1 MKEEVLLTAQNI
13 DKRFGI
19 THALNNVTIEIARGD
34 VMGLIGENG
43 SGKSTFSSIISGMQR
58 PDSGTITWKGQEFRP
73 QSMVE
78 AQAAGISMVV
88 QEMGTISGISIA
100 DNIFLGKEKDFR
112 RGPFIDKKAMQKKA
126 AELLAKVG
134 MKDTSP
140 TDRIDTLSFEN
151 RKLVEIARALYGN
164 PDLFIFDETTTALS
178 QKGRDVVYRIMEEYQ
193 KENKSVLFISHD
205 LEELISVST
214 KVTVLRDGAKV
225 AVLDKEEISPDRV
238 KELMVGRKIT
248 EEYYRTDFD
257 GSYGDEVVM
266 KATHL
271 TAGTILEDFS
281 LELHKG
287 EILGIGGLTDCGMH
301 DLGKALFGLIK
312 PLTGSV
318 TVYSQDTIIKSAY
331 GAIRN
336 KIGYVSKNRDLEA
349 LDMNA
354 SIKENITLPSLDLLS
369 NWFLISSQKEK
380 KFAKDEIESLSIK
393 CSSELQL
400 CKSLSG
406 GNKQKVSIA
415 KWLGNQSEIF
425 IFDCPTRGIDVIVK
439 AALYQLMI
447 QLKAQG
453 KSIIMISE
461 ELTELIGMCD
471 RIMILKDGK
480 LSGSFERS
488 EDLTD
493 HVLIQ
498 KMV

>member
-19 THALNNVTIEIARGD
+19 THALNNVTIEINRGD

-43 SGKSTFSSIISGMQR
+43 SGKSTFSSIISGMQK
-58 PDSGTITWKGQEFRP
+58 PNEGTIIWKGKEFKP

-78 AQAAGISMVV
+78 AQSAGISMVV

-100 DNIFLGKEKDFR
+100 ENIFLGKEKNFR
-112 RGPFIDKKAMQKKA
+112 HGPFVNKAAMQKKA

-134 MKDTSP
+134 MTDVNP
-140 TDRIDTLSFEN
+140 MDRIDGLSFEN

-178 QKGRDVVYRIMEEYQ
+178 QKGRDVVYKIMEEYK
-193 KENKSVLFISHD
+193 KENKAVLFISHD

-214 KVTVLRDGAKV
+214 KVTVLRDGTKI
-225 AVLDKEEISPDRV
+225 AVLEKSEMSPDKI

-248 EEYYRTDFD
+248 EQYYRTDFD
-257 GSYGDEVVM
+257 GSCSDEVVM
-266 KATHL
+266 QATHL

-318 TVYSQDTIIKSAY
+318 TVYSQKTIIKSAY

-336 KIGYVSKNRDLEA
+336 KVGYVSKNRDLEA
-349 LDMNA
+349 LDMNS

-369 NWFLISSQKEK
+369 NWFLINSKKEK

-461 ELTELIGMCD
+461 ELSELIGMCD
-471 RIMILKDGK
+471 RIMILRDGK

-488 EDLTD
+488 ENLTD
-493 HVLIQ
+493 RTLIQ

>member
-1 MKEEVLLTAQNI
+1 
-13 DKRFGI
+13 
-19 THALNNVTIEIARGD
+19 
-34 VMGLIGENG
+34 
-43 SGKSTFSSIISGMQR
+43 
-58 PDSGTITWKGQEFRP
+58 
-73 QSMVE
+73 
-78 AQAAGISMVV
+78 
-88 QEMGTISGISIA
+88 
-100 DNIFLGKEKDFR
+100 
-112 RGPFIDKKAMQKKA
+112 
-126 AELLAKVG
+126 
-134 MKDTSP
+134 
-140 TDRIDTLSFEN
+140 
-151 RKLVEIARALYGN
+151 
-164 PDLFIFDETTTALS
+164 
-178 QKGRDVVYRIMEEYQ
+178 
-193 KENKSVLFISHD
+193 
-205 LEELISVST
+205 
-214 KVTVLRDGAKV
+214 
-225 AVLDKEEISPDRV
+225 
-238 KELMVGRKIT
+238 
-248 EEYYRTDFD
+248 
-257 GSYGDEVVM
+257 
-266 KATHL
+266 
-271 TAGTILEDFS
+271 
-281 LELHKG
+281 
-287 EILGIGGLTDCGMH
+287 
-301 DLGKALFGLIK
+301 
-312 PLTGSV
+312 
-318 TVYSQDTIIKSAY
+318 
-331 GAIRN
+331 
-336 KIGYVSKNRDLEA
+336 
-349 LDMNA
+349 MNA

>member
-1 MKEEVLLTAQNI
+1 MSDEILLTAKNI

-19 THALNNVTIEIARGD
+19 THALNDVTIEIKRGD

-43 SGKSTFSSIISGMQR
+43 SGKSTFSSIISGMQKA
-58 PDSGTITWKGQEFRP
+58 DSGTIEWKGKAFKPE
-73 QSMVE
+73 SMVQ
-78 AQAAGISMVV
+78 AQSAGISMVV
-88 QEMGTISGISIA
+88 QEMGTIPGISIA

-112 RGPFIDKKAMQKKA
+112 RGPFISKKAMLKKA
-126 AELLAKVG
+126 SELLNKVG
-134 MKDTSP
+134 MGDVHP
-140 TDRIDTLSFEN
+140 DDRIDTLSFEN

-178 QKGRDVVYRIMEEYQ
+178 QKGRDVVYKIMEDYQ
-193 KENKSVLFISHD
+193 KEDKSVLFISHD
-205 LEELISVST
+205 LEELIGVST
-214 KVTVLRDGAKV
+214 KITVMRDGAKI
-225 AVLDKEEISPDRV
+225 ALLEKSEMSPEKI

-248 EEYYRTDFD
+248 EQYYRTDYDATF
-257 GSYGDEVVM
+257 GDEVVM
-266 KATHL
+266 KASHL
-271 TAGTILEDFS
+271 TAGNVLEDFS

-287 EILGIGGLTDCGMH
+287 EILGVGGLTDCGMH
-301 DLGKALFGLIK
+301 DLGKALFGLLK

-318 TVYSQDTIIKSAY
+318 TVYADNIIIKSAL
-331 GAIRN
+331 GAI
-336 KIGYVSKNRDLEA
+336 KHKVGYVSKNRDLEA
-349 LDMNA
+349 LSMNS
-354 SIKENITLPSLDLLS
+354 SIKENISLPSLHLLS
-369 NWFLISSQKEK
+369 DWFIINSKKEK
-380 KFAKDEIESLSIK
+380 NFTKKEIESLSIK
-393 CSSELQL
+393 CSSESQL
-400 CKSLSG
+400 VKSLSG

-447 QLKAQG
+447 KLKAQG

-480 LSGSFERS
+480 LADTFERS
-488 EDLTD
+488 PELTD
-493 HVLIQ
+493 HMLIQ

>member
-1 MKEEVLLTAQNI
+1 MSQEVLLTAQDI

-19 THALNNVTIEIARGD
+19 THALNHVTMEVKRGD

-43 SGKSTFSSIISGMQR
+43 SGKSTISSIISGMQK
-58 PDSGTITWKGQEFRP
+58 PDEGTVLWKGKEFQP
-73 QSMVE
+73 QNMVD

-88 QEMGTISGISIA
+88 QEMGTVPGITIA
-100 DNIFLGKEKDFR
+100 ENIFLGKETDFR
-112 RGPFIDKKAMQKKA
+112 RGRFISRKAMNRKA
-126 AELLAKVG
+126 GELLSKVG
-134 MKDTSP
+134 MGDKDP
-140 TDRIDTLSFEN
+140 EDRIDTLSFEN

-178 QKGRDVVYRIMEEYQ
+178 QKGRDVVYRIIEEY
-193 KENKSVLFISHD
+193 KKKNKAILFISHD
-205 LEELISVST
+205 LDELISVST
-214 KVTVLRDGAKV
+214 KVTVLRDGTKIAELGK
-225 AVLDKEEISPDRV
+225 AEMSPEKI

-248 EEYYRTDFD
+248 EQYYRTDFD
-257 GSYGDEVVM
+257 GACSDEVVM

-271 TAGTILEDFS
+271 TVGNILEDFN
-281 LELHKG
+281 LDLHRG

-301 DLGKALFGLIK
+301 DLGKALFGLMK
-312 PLTGSV
+312 PLTGKV
-318 TVYSQDTIIKSAY
+318 TLSSQDIAVKNAY

-349 LDMNA
+349 LDMNS
-354 SIKENITLPSLDLLS
+354 SIRENISLPSLDLLS
-369 NWFLISSQKEK
+369 NWCFISGKKEK
-380 KFAKDEIESLSIK
+380 KFVRNQVDALSIK

-480 LSGSFERS
+480 LSGSFDRS
-488 EDLTD
+488 KDLTD
-493 HVLIQ
+493 HELIQ

>member
-1 MKEEVLLTAQNI
+1 MNDEVLLTAQNI

-19 THALNNVTIEIARGD
+19 THALNDVTLEINRGD

-43 SGKSTFSSIISGMQR
+43 SGKSTFSSIISGMQK
-58 PDSGTITWKGQEFRP
+58 PDIGTITWKGKDFKP

-78 AQAAGISMVV
+78 AQAEGISMVV

-100 DNIFLGKEKDFR
+100 DNIFLGKEGDFR
-112 RGPFIDKKAMQKKA
+112 HGLFVDKKAMNKKA
-126 AELLAKVG
+126 AELLAKVA
-134 MKDTSP
+134 MDDTDP
-140 TDRIDTLSFEN
+140 ETRIDSLSFEN

-178 QKGRDVVYRIMEEYQ
+178 QKGRDVVYKIMEQYK
-193 KENKSVLFISHD
+193 KENKAVLFISHD
-205 LEELISVST
+205 LDELIHTST
-214 KVTVLRDGAKV
+214 KVTVFRDGAKI
-225 AVLDKEEISPDRV
+225 AVLEKSEMSSEKI

-248 EEYYRTDFD
+248 EQYYRTDFD
-257 GSYGDEVVM
+257 GNYSNEVVM

-271 TAGTILEDFS
+271 TAGNILENFN

-301 DLGKALFGLIK
+301 DLGKALFGLMK
-312 PLTGSV
+312 PLTGNV
-318 TVYSQDTIIKSAY
+318 TVYSENTEIRSAY

-336 KIGYVSKNRDLEA
+336 KVGYVSKNRDFEA
-349 LDMNA
+349 LDINS
-354 SIKENITLPSLDLLS
+354 SIKENITLPSLDLLK
-369 NWFLISSQKEK
+369 NGFLISSAKEK
-380 KFAKDEIESLSIK
+380 KFAKNEIESLSIK

-488 EDLTD
+488 QDLSD
-493 HVLIQ
+493 HMLIQ

>member
-1 MKEEVLLTAQNI
+1 MSQEVLLTAQDV

-19 THALNNVTIEIARGD
+19 THALNHVTMEVRRGD

-43 SGKSTFSSIISGMQR
+43 SGKSTISSIISGMQK
-58 PDSGTITWKGQEFRP
+58 PDEGTVVWKGKEFQP
-73 QSMVE
+73 QNMVD

-88 QEMGTISGISIA
+88 QEMGTVPGITIA
-100 DNIFLGKEKDFR
+100 ENIFLGKETDFR
-112 RGPFIDKKAMQKKA
+112 RGRFISRKAMNRKA
-126 AELLAKVG
+126 GELLSKVG
-134 MKDTSP
+134 MGDRDP
-140 TDRIDTLSFEN
+140 EERIDTLSFEN

-178 QKGRDVVYRIMEEYQ
+178 QKGRDVVYRIIEEYK
-193 KENKSVLFISHD
+193 KENKAILFISHD

-214 KVTVLRDGAKV
+214 KITVLRDGTKIAELGK
-225 AVLDKEEISPDRV
+225 AEMSPEKI

-248 EEYYRTDFD
+248 EQYYRTDFD
-257 GSYGDEVVM
+257 AACSDEIVM

-271 TAGTILEDFS
+271 TVGNILEDFN
-281 LELHKG
+281 LELHRG
-287 EILGIGGLTDCGMH
+287 EILGVGGLTDCGMH
-301 DLGKALFGLIK
+301 DLGKALFGLMK
-312 PLTGSV
+312 PLTGKV
-318 TVYSQDTIIKSAY
+318 TASSQDTALKSAY

-336 KIGYVSKNRDLEA
+336 KVGYVSKNRDLEA
-349 LDMNA
+349 LDMSA
-354 SIKENITLPSLDLLS
+354 SIRENISLPSLDLLS
-369 NWFLISSQKEK
+369 NWCFISGSKEK
-380 KFAKDEIESLSIK
+380 KFVRNQIDALSIK

-488 EDLTD
+488 KDLTD
-493 HVLIQ
+493 HELIQ